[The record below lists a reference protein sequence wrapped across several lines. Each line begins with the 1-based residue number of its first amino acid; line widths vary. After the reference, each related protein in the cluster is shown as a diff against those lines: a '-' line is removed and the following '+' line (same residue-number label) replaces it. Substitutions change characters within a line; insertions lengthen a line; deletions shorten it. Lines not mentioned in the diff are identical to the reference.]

1 MEHKNIIL
9 DGQMEHKN
17 YHTIRIEY
25 QEIWQLIC
33 PIVYMDFERTK
44 YLK

>member
-17 YHTIRIEY
+17 YHTIRSEY
-25 QEIWQLIC
+25 QERGSSYVQSFIWILNALNI
-33 PIVYMDFERTK
+33 
-44 YLK
+44 